1 MSETTLSHLRS
12 VGFFRELAPNTL
24 DIVAARM
31 IPRRYPKGR
40 LLFREGEPC
49 RGLFIL
55 TRGKVEI
62 YRSRSDGREHVLHV
76 ELPVQ
81 SVAELPLF
89 DGGPYPASGR
99 AAEDSDLLFLS
110 LDDFRRLYLEHPEI
124 AHAVIQNLGRR
135 LRHLVQTLQRVSL
148 LGVPARVAS
157 LLLELAK
164 NSGGLRNDGTF
175 FLPYT
180 QGQMAQLL
188 ATTRESV
195 ARALSDLRGKGLIRQ
210 EGRKVLIV
218 DLLGLEK
225 VVEGED

>member
-110 LDDFRRLYLEHPEI
+110 LDDFRRLYLEHPAI

-164 NSGGLRNDGTF
+164 NSGALRNDGTF